1 MSATKQS
8 VIKLLSPGN
17 RFLGARAL
25 ANVKR
30 FFGSLLGSDIFFRC
44 EKTQLHDVDNFS
56 CYELLGASL

>member
-30 FFGSLLGSDIFFRC
+30 FFGSLLGSDIFF
-44 EKTQLHDVDNFS
+44 
-56 CYELLGASL
+56 